1 MLKKALCLCACLAL
15 TFALTA
21 CKADVKV
28 YIDSDSS
35 QSQTAQSTEKTES
48 TESVSSDTLSEEQQG
63 EDVINDEDF
72 ANPEIEIDFETG
84 SVTVN
89 SQSGNKPQSSSS
101 GKPQSSSST
110 PQSSSQSQQ
119 SSAVQSATSD
129 PNKDTMN
136 GWTPWQ

>member
-1 MLKKALCLCACLAL
+1 MLKKIICLCAVLAL
-15 TFALTA
+15 TLTLSA
-21 CKADVKV
+21 CKSNVKIYV
-28 YIDSDSS
+28 DGDSS
-35 QSQTAQSTEKTES
+35 TTETTQSTQKTES
-48 TESVSSDTLSEEQQG
+48 TESVSGDTLSEEKQG

-89 SQSGNKPQSSSS
+89 SQSGSKPQ
-101 GKPQSSSST
+101 SSST
-110 PQSSSQSQQ
+110 PQSSSSSVAQQ

-129 PNKDTMN
+129 KNKDTMS

>member
-1 MLKKALCLCACLAL
+1 MLKKAICFCACLAL
-15 TFALTA
+15 TFVLTA

-48 TESVSSDTLSEEQQG
+48 TESVSSDTLSEETVG

-89 SQSGNKPQSSSS
+89 SQSSKLQSSSKPQSSS
-101 GKPQSSSST
+101 QT
-110 PQSSSQSQQ
+110 QQ
-119 SSAVQSATSD
+119 SSAVQSAASD

-136 GWTPWQ
+136 GWTPWR

>member
-21 CKADVKV
+21 CKSDVKV

-48 TESVSSDTLSEEQQG
+48 TESVSSDTLSEETVG

-84 SVTVN
+84 SVAVN

-101 GKPQSSSST
+101 GKP
-110 PQSSSQSQQ
+110 Q

-136 GWTPWQ
+136 GWTPWK

>member
-1 MLKKALCLCACLAL
+1 MIAVSRKRHKAQ
-15 TFALTA
+15 
-21 CKADVKV
+21 K
-28 YIDSDSS
+28 
-35 QSQTAQSTEKTES
+35 KTES
-48 TESVSSDTLSEEQQG
+48 TESVSSDTLSEEKQG

-129 PNKDTMN
+129 PNKDNMN
-136 GWTPWQ
+136 GWSPWQ